1 MIKGAVL
8 LVAALALG
16 ELFREP
22 SITNLCQVPSGIMN
36 KNREPQS
43 RRLYILFDC
52 QLPLTFVISQ
62 LKELA

>member
-22 SITNLCQVPSGIMN
+22 SITNLCQVPFEYHEQKVGNHSLDVCT
-36 KNREPQS
+36 S
-43 RRLYILFDC
+43 Y
-52 QLPLTFVISQ
+52 LTANSH
-62 LKELA
+62 